1 MEENQHHLY
10 NVCKASKGNFVVHN
24 FWFLCW
30 SFLEKWIYLFSLER
44 FHNFCGLNRRYFH
57 NHDTLWESFLNSR
70 VFLKF
75 NSYVFCV
82 KISVTISRDWPC
94 FIWSI
99 SIERLWIFLW
109 WTETDLCFSRSSTED
124 DSLSF

>member
-1 MEENQHHLY
+1 MDETQHHLY

-30 SFLEKWIYLFSLER
+30 SFLEKWIYLFLLKR
-44 FHNFCGLNRRYFH
+44 FHNFYGLNRRYFH

-82 KISVTISRDWPC
+82 KISATISRDWPC